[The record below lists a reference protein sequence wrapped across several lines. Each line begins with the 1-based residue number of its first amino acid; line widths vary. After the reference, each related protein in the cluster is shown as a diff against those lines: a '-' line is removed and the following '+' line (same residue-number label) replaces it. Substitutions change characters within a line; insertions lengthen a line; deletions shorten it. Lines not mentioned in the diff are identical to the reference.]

1 MNKTNVGGL
10 PHGSYIVTDNS
21 AVIAALQERI
31 AELEKKQEF
40 VPLDASWVY
49 VKEEDVNLMVN
60 RIAELEKENQTIVEQ
75 HDMWKNQWHELNYS
89 LLSRDLE
96 QQLKILKEYA
106 NTCGILRQEPST
118 RSLHEL
124 IMDLE
129 AKALKEQSE

>member
-1 MNKTNVGGL
+1 VNNMFPEN
-10 PHGSYIVTDNS
+10 SYSGTCSCGVTYLAPKGTLHCSNC
-21 AVIAALQERI
+21 LY
-31 AELEKKQEF
+31 K
-40 VPLDASWVY
+40 
-49 VKEEDVNLMVN
+49 